1 MEKDGLTAGFAL
13 APSVAKGMGTDAGAA
28 AASFESQQPQSAGAE
43 AGAEAGSEA
52 AANDFSSS
60 GVGAGAKVI
69 ASEEIAAIVAS
80 VCPGWIVPPESEAVL
95 QTYVY
100 ES

>member
-28 AASFESQQPQSAGAE
+28 AASFESQQPQS

>member
-43 AGAEAGSEA
+43 AGAAGSEA